1 MPNNAANFV
10 SLLFCVF
17 IGHVMPCP
25 YRVLRSYYNIRYRGG
40 EGVIVG
46 YAYTNVTQA

>member
-17 IGHVMPCP
+17 IGQVMPCP
-25 YRVLRSYYNIRYRGG
+25 YRVLRSYYNIRYRGS
-40 EGVIVG
+40 ECIVVG
-46 YAYTNVTQA
+46 DFYADVS